1 MFLVFSNLSCLLSV
15 KYFFSQKYCD
25 HLPPPFA
32 WIQVE
37 KAFCLIR
44 LHGYNLH
51 DLPDGKVSRQLKI

>member
-1 MFLVFSNLSCLLSV
+1 MFLVFFNLSCLLSV
-15 KYFFSQKYCD
+15 KYFSLKSIAIIC
-25 HLPPPFA
+25 LL
-32 WIQVE
+32 QVE